1 MLSLAK
7 ASEQPRGTWHSSFD
21 RLLPATAMVCTIE
34 LVTPNVAGLPAQLRW
49 YQALPSA
56 DLHAGPAVFQAVN

>member
-1 MLSLAK
+1 
-7 ASEQPRGTWHSSFD
+7 
-21 RLLPATAMVCTIE
+21 MVCTIE